1 MEAINILINKNAKI
15 IYKLRSEGYT
25 IREIKKIAKEKYKI
39 YVTEKEVR
47 SIAIKIKTGNNK
59 YSDIDKMRILY
70 LYHNYYDTHKLIE
83 YLNRKYA
90 YNITY
95 NSIVDLAHKNGV
107 KKKTQNMYSISFVDR
122 SDEREIIELYKSGYS
137 SNKIAELYGYKT
149 RNSILQKLQKFN
161 IKRRDCNEI
170 KTKNKSYVNFS
181 LEKIDCEEKAYF
193 LGLLLTDG
201 YVNLE
206 RGYIGIDL
214 TDKDVIEFL
223 SEYINIKYKEIQPTG
238 KAKLTKYRITVYGR
252 EILEDA
258 QRLGVVYGKTY
269 TTKGPLLTEA
279 ESKFINYIL
288 RGIIDG
294 DGWIRK
300 DAGEFFICSASF
312 DFIKWCEKSMIDI
325 GFENIKISFISN
337 EYNGIYIIRTASKYN
352 LEVLKQNIYDKPF
365 GMMRKYDRL
374 YQKDVQRL

>member
-25 IREIKKIAKEKYKI
+25 IREIKKIAREKYKI

-47 SIAIKIKTGNNK
+47 NIAIKIKTGNNK

-70 LYHNYYDTHKLIE
+70 LYHNYYDTFKLIE
-83 YLNRKYA
+83 YLNKKYN
-90 YNITY
+90 YNMTY
-95 NSIVDLAHKNGV
+95 NSIINLAHENGI
-107 KKKTQNMYSISFVDR
+107 KKKSQNMYSIAFVNR
-122 SDEREIIELYKSGYS
+122 SDERNMVELYREGFS
-137 SNKIAELYGYKT
+137 STEIAKLYGYKT
-149 RNSILQKLQKFN
+149 ANSILQKLEKFN
-161 IKRRDCNEI
+161 IKRRDCNEL
-170 KTKNKSYVNFS
+170 KTKNKSYASFS
-181 LEKIDCEEKAYF
+181 FKNIDSEEKAYF

-223 SEYINIKYKEIQPTG
+223 AKYISIDYKEIPPRG
-238 KAKLTKYRITVYGR
+238 KAKLTRYRISLYGR
-252 EILEDA
+252 KLLEDTE
-258 QRLGVVYGKTY
+258 RLGMVYNKTY
-269 TTKGPLLTEA
+269 VTKGPMLTEV
-279 ESKFINYIL
+279 EIKFINYIL

-300 DAGEFFICSASF
+300 DAKEFFICSASA

-325 GFENIKISFISN
+325 GFKNIKTSFISN

-352 LEVLKQNIYDKPF
+352 LEVLKQKIYNKPF